1 MKYPFWYP
9 RYLNNGGI
17 SICVWCIHL
26 YYQYINIY
34 MSDVYIMA
42 AKDSPF
48 PGGCCCEVM
57 FGGMCYFQI
66 IKKITGNLFFI
77 GSTLQKCLPKFCD
90 SVLRSVGTAIEAS
103 V

>member
-57 FGGMCYFQI
+57 FGGTCYFPNYQE
-66 IKKITGNLFFI
+66 NHWQFI
-77 GSTLQKCLPKFCD
+77 LHWQYPSKMSSQ
-90 SVLRSVGTAIEAS
+90 VLRFSA
-103 V
+103 